1 MAKAKIIVAH
11 SPTAL
16 NSVEARKSVH
26 ARVALR
32 ALKRAMGDFDE
43 VEVAEPA
50 VKPKREAARAIK
62 KAVRAFYQKRHA
74 VERN

>member
-1 MAKAKIIVAH
+1 
-11 SPTAL
+11 
-16 NSVEARKSVH
+16 
-26 ARVALR
+26 
-32 ALKRAMGDFDE
+32 MGDFDE

-50 VKPKREAARAIK
+50 VMPKPDAARAIK

>member
-1 MAKAKIIVAH
+1 MAKVKIMVAH
-11 SPTAL
+11 SPTARG
-16 NSVEARKSVH
+16 SSAEPRKTVQ

-62 KAVRAFYQKRHA
+62 KAVRAFYQKRQA
-74 VERN
+74 I

>member
-1 MAKAKIIVAH
+1 MAKVKIVVGSSSNAP
-11 SPTAL
+11 S
-16 NSVEARKSVH
+16 NSARIRKSVQ
-26 ARVALR
+26 ALR

-62 KAVRAFYQKRHA
+62 KAVRAFYQKRQA
-74 VERN
+74 V